1 MPDSRPLDTNQK
13 IVVMGFPSL
22 GGVLLAIGLYLVIIK
37 DSQSPFVFGALG
49 ISMFLFLIASVAIG
63 YRLFGPTRSARQPAT
78 PETSPAEAKDA
89 APQVVKSPH
98 VPTAENTLATNSAKV
113 PAPEANPE
121 LTKLMNTTLGEIL
134 LAAHLSNPE
143 GAGSIVAQAVAQAG
157 KNAVAQLP
165 PAEVKP
171 ATKDEPC

>member
-13 IVVMGFPSL
+13 IVVMGFPAL
-22 GGVLLAIGLYLVIIK
+22 GGIMLALGLYLMFIK
-37 DSQSPFVFGALG
+37 DSQSPLVFGALG
-49 ISMFLFLIASVAIG
+49 ISMILFLIASVAIG
-63 YRLFGPTRSARQPAT
+63 SRLFGPTRSARQPAT

-89 APQVVKSPH
+89 ARQVVKSPL
-98 VPTAENTLATNSAKV
+98 VPTVENTLVTNSAKV

-143 GAGSIVAQAVAQAG
+143 GAGSIVAQAVAQVG
-157 KNAVAQLP
+157 KNAVVQLP
-165 PAEVKP
+165 TSDLKP
-171 ATKDEPC
+171 DAALH